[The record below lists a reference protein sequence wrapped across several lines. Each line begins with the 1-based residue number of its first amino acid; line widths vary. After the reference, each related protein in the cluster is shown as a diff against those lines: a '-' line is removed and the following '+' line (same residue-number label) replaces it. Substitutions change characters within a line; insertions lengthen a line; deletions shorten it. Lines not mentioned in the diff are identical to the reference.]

1 MNILAIHTSHD
12 GSMTY
17 VKENKV
23 VFHTQLDRLNRLKN
37 MPMPSRR
44 AFRIIEKIDFDVII
58 FTGLKESNCL
68 DMWMQYMNQNKI
80 IQSKMTKA
88 EILIRFDE
96 HHLYHCYASLAWN
109 KDISNILVMDMGGVY
124 KTNKFGDRTAEQ
136 ESIYSY
142 GHHIKTTSLNIGNKF
157 GQGSK
162 DIYKRFFQEGKLL
175 AYSLHDQRAR
185 ALQVLFESEFDL
197 YIKNN
202 DLKDDLIL
210 TGGCAQNVINNSK
223 QIKNFNTLWPDPFNG
238 DFGISLGAINY
249 HLSNRLKIDNVFLGV
264 KQKLDFNLFKDCEL
278 RDTSPQEV
286 ASILINEPVAI
297 FQSRSEQGQR
307 GLGNR
312 SLLMNANHMV
322 AMEKVNAIKE
332 REWDRPFACTIIQT
346 EAAAWFDMTVK
357 ESPYMMFT
365 FKVLEDKKHYFK
377 TGLAKDDTCRLQTLK
392 FDDNPHFYNLLEAFE
407 DRSELPFL
415 LNTSLN
421 LPGEVLVEDMTDL
434 RHMLD
439 NSDLKYVYFPEEMVL
454 LIKPS
459 V

>member
-17 VKENKV
+17 VKENKI
-23 VFHTQLDRLNRLKN
+23 VFHTQLDRYNRMKHMACPSYKALK
-37 MPMPSRR
+37 
-44 AFRIIEKIDFDVII
+44 IIEGIEFDKFII
-58 FTGLKESNCL
+58 TELGNDSAKEWLAMMDN
-68 DMWMQYMNQNKI
+68 NKI
-80 IQSKMTKA
+80 IREKLAKA
-88 EILIRFDE
+88 ERITYNE
-96 HHLYHCYASLAWN
+96 HHLLHAYASLCWH
-109 KDISNILVMDMGGVY
+109 KDIPNIVVMDGNGVI
-124 KTNKFGDRTAEQ
+124 KNNKHLCLTTEQ

-142 GHHIKTTSLNIGNKF
+142 GVHIKSSHNNIGYNYELDCREIFKE
-157 GQGSK
+157 K
-162 DIYKRFFQEGKLL
+162 FQEGKLL
-175 AYSLHDQRAR
+175 ALSLHDKKANKIQKR
-185 ALQVLFESEFDL
+185 FEREFDK
-197 YIKNN
+197 YIHSNN
-202 DLKDDLIL
+202 LKDSVIF
-210 TGGCAQNVINNSK
+210 TGGCTQNVVNNSL
-223 QIKNFNTLWPDPFNG
+223 QLKNFKTIFPDPFNG

-249 HLSNRLKIDNVFLGV
+249 YLNNRLRVDNVYLGV
-264 KQKLDFNLFKDCEL
+264 KQKLNFNLFKDCEL

-332 REWDRPFACTIIQT
+332 REWYRPFACTIIQT

-392 FDDNPHFYNLLEAFE
+392 YDDNPHFYNLLEAFE

-434 RHMLD
+434 REMLD
-439 NSDLKYVYFPEEMVL
+439 NSNLKYVYFPEEMML

-459 V
+459 E